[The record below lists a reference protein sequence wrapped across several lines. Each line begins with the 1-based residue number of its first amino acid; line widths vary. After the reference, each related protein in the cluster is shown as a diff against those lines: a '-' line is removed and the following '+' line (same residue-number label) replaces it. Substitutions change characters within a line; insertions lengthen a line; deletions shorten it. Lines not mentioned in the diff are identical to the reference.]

1 MVNRRGFLLGPS
13 LFVNIGWRPWLS
25 DTGMH
30 ENPLVP
36 NATLRQMY
44 MAMAEARVLDEH
56 VAGLQ
61 KRVKSPRR
69 PKGSKGR
76 GRLDSIRGQEACRVS
91 TAIDLRPGD
100 LVSDSQA
107 GVVMDLLAGVKVSSL
122 LKRVAELRSGKE
134 IRKKINGAKVDG
146 ASGRL
151 LPWIDDVGERLRM
164 AMGAALSFK
173 TLGQPNVV
181 VAYVRHG
188 VGKAVWRKVLALA
201 GELELPVIFVVL
213 PAGRAEKRD
222 RVANLSANTARWGV
236 PGIPVDAGDAVGLYR
251 VAQESLGRTRGGD
264 GPVLIECVACR
275 MEGSAGS
282 ASGDPLVQMKEFLLG
297 RKVCTKAWLEHA
309 GDVVRR
315 RIAAARQ

>member
-1 MVNRRGFLLGPS
+1 
-13 LFVNIGWRPWLS
+13 LS

-36 NATLRQMY
+36 NAKLRQMY
-44 MAMAEARVLDEH
+44 LAMAEARVLDER
-56 VAGLQ
+56 VAGL
-61 KRVKSPRR
+61 KKGVTRLKG
-69 PKGSKGR
+69 PKGSKIR
-76 GRLDSIRGQEACRVS
+76 GRLDSIRGEEACRVS

-107 GVVMDLLAGVKVSSL
+107 GVVMDLLAGAKVGSL

-134 IRKKINGAKVDG
+134 SRKEIRKKINGAKADG

-173 TLGQPNVV
+173 TLGQANVV

-188 VGKAVWRKVLALA
+188 EVGKAVWRKVLELA
-201 GELELPVIFVVL
+201 GKLELPVIFVVL
-213 PAGRAEKRD
+213 PAGRGEKRD

-236 PGIPVDAGDAVGLYR
+236 PGIPVDAGDAVALYR

-264 GPVLIECVACR
+264 GPVLIECMAYPR
-275 MEGSAGS
+275 GSSRAGS
-282 ASGDPLVQMKEFLLG
+282 PDDPLVQMKKFLIG
-297 RKVCTKAWLEHA
+297 RKVCTKAWLERA
-309 GDVVRR
+309 GNGLRR
-315 RIAAARQ
+315 RFAAGRQ